1 MLITSP
7 LESFVFTKFNPVPP
21 PPGVLA
27 YSLIPLLSFA
37 GFTDTFCKTMLSF
50 TLTEPVPGATK
61 FKSWFEF
68 NPLIVSSSILTLP
81 ISVVPL

>member
-7 LESFVFTKFNPVPP
+7 LESLVFTKFNPVPP
-21 PPGVLA
+21 PPGVFA
-27 YSLIPLLSFA
+27 YNLTPVLYFGGS
-37 GFTDTFCKTMLSF
+37 DTMFSIIIESSI
-50 TLTEPVPGATK
+50 LTEPVPGAIK
-61 FKSWFEF
+61 FKFWFEF